1 MQLLKRNEVIN
12 WAKSKRKIKLVKEI
26 DSLPVIAIAED
37 QTEYVMGIQLQ
48 RAMTEQLWRQ
58 LTADVTSYNFK

>member
-1 MQLLKRNEVIN
+1 MQLLKRTEVIN